1 MTDEKFH
8 ELESALIS
16 ADNSFGVLCADIM
29 IDMDYDED
37 TLIGSSCYYSLYVFS
52 CFKNRKSYDNGK
64 SLAMGYGFELACAHK
79 NILAN
84 NDELI
89 VMVNVSAD
97 ELINIFY
104 VFTKHNRELICDLY
118 NGPADFSL
126 DNYISRLRKLN
137 LEI

>member
-8 ELESALIS
+8 ELENALIS
-16 ADNSFGVLCADIM
+16 ADNSFGVLCTDI
-29 IDMDYDED
+29 IDDYDDED
-37 TLIGSSCYYSLYVFS
+37 ALMGSSCYYSLYVFS

-64 SLAMGYGFELACAHK
+64 SLAVGYGFELACAHK
-79 NILAN
+79 NTLENI
-84 NDELI
+84 DELI

-97 ELINIFY
+97 EIINIFY
-104 VFTKHNRELICDLY
+104 IFTKHNRELICDLY